1 MTLENQMLKFEYDMK
16 VMEKKTNKLKDRD
29 DLDFSELTVSE
40 DEFDDEE
47 SKKFS
52 EYIKARREDIKT
64 KAD

>member
-52 EYIKARREDIKT
+52 EYIKARREEIKT